1 MFGRILSPESM
12 SLKAKIEAVV
22 YAAEEPVTL
31 AQLAGLFAEEALE
44 EKRVREAAAQ
54 SAEPLNPVAAN
65 EDTVAVSAEAVAPD
79 DGVIPA
85 LPEESAEPLTV
96 EEAAARASEQE
107 PTSTEVE
114 VAVESSPETESPA
127 A

>member
-1 MFGRILSPESM
+1 M

-44 EKRVREAAAQ
+44 EKRAREAAAQ
-54 SAEPLNPVAAN
+54 SAEPLNPVPAN
-65 EDTVAVSAEAVAPD
+65 EVPAVSAEVVAPD

-96 EEAAARASEQE
+96 EEAAAMAARASEQE
-107 PTSTEVE
+107 QPQ
-114 VAVESSPETESPA
+114 
-127 A
+127 

>member
-85 LPEESAEPLTV
+85 ALPEESAEPLTV

-114 VAVESSPETESPA
+114 VAVESS
-127 A
+127 